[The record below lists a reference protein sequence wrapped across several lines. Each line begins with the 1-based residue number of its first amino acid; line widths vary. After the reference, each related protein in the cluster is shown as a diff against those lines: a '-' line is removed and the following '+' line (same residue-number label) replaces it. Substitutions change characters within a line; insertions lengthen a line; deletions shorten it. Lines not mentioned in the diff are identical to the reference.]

1 MYVISHYVQ
10 HRHHMYVH
18 LHGASRSAWH
28 QYLYINIMYTDNLD
42 CNKQNRDKI
51 NAVRK
56 KHCSETI
63 VKNKNKTKQKRG
75 KFGQMN
81 TNLFFNEHVAKK
93 EWWHISI
100 VQKEDARMLHIQR
113 RTNNL
118 GRNEFRQMLWSMWVR
133 TEVWNQWSWHMDM
146 SGENEE
152 EHVMCV
158 AQPNNGGKS
167 SAMTWGN

>member
-63 VKNKNKTKQKRG
+63 VKKNKNKKRG

-81 TNLFFNEHVAKK
+81 TNFFLMSMLQRKSDDTFPSCKK
-93 EWWHISI
+93 KMQECSTS
-100 VQKEDARMLHIQR
+100 KEGPII
-113 RTNNL
+113 
-118 GRNEFRQMLWSMWVR
+118 
-133 TEVWNQWSWHMDM
+133 
-146 SGENEE
+146 
-152 EHVMCV
+152 
-158 AQPNNGGKS
+158 
-167 SAMTWGN
+167 